1 MIYTKNLGKKL
12 VFYIPLGVTYF
23 TFNKLLKN
31 SALYCA
37 CEWLAFIDFLKKRKG
52 KKKEMEK

>member
-12 VFYIPLGVTYF
+12 VFYVLLGVTYF
-23 TFNKLLKN
+23 TFNKLLKK

-52 KKKEMEK
+52 KRKR